1 MNCVIPV
8 LINMEKDILNMCL
21 LALRLA
27 LAVQRSCSGLSIF
40 MLAVSKRSRATRNF
54 SNELEKRKE
63 IETQKMI
70 ALGSKP
76 KKGQKMPIAVG
87 RNIKR
92 KRDRLEEK
100 KLQDELALG
109 LLTNKR
115 AKKSVEK
122 PTASDKGLKASEAVE
137 NMGMNNHLVLEM
149 GRIACERAFLVL
161 IM

>member
-1 MNCVIPV
+1 
-8 LINMEKDILNMCL
+8 
-21 LALRLA
+21 
-27 LAVQRSCSGLSIF
+27 
-40 MLAVSKRSRATRNF
+40 
-54 SNELEKRKE
+54 
-63 IETQKMI
+63 MI

-122 PTASDKGLKASEAVE
+122 PTASDKGLKASEGVFR
-137 NMGMNNHLVLEM
+137 GGVLYVKPLATKTEEKTQPSR
-149 GRIACERAFLVL
+149 GKRKSFKKGKKSKHKGKRKKR
-161 IM
+161 